1 MRDNDLF
8 LIGLTDFITICL
20 TFFSNSKI
28 NMRSRCE
35 LISSSPSVS
44 FLQRKL
50 SVGSNSGA
58 ETTLD
63 ASTTETDKVGKK
75 KKKKRKKDD
84 EAADAVDT
92 TLGTTV
98 EQVEEETDKKEKK
111 KKKKKDKDK
120 EKNADDE

>member
-8 LIGLTDFITICL
+8 LIGLTDFICMS
-20 TFFSNSKI
+20 FFLNSRI
-28 NMRSRCE
+28 NIRLGCE
-35 LISSSPSVS
+35 LIFSSLFVLFS
-44 FLQRKL
+44 QRKL

-58 ETTLD
+58 DTTLD
-63 ASTTETDKVGKK
+63 ASTTETDKAEKK

-120 EKNADDE
+120 ERNADDE

>member
-1 MRDNDLF
+1 MLIFLPDLPTIF
-8 LIGLTDFITICL
+8 HNRLGL
-20 TFFSNSKI
+20 
-28 NMRSRCE
+28 E
-35 LISSSPSVS
+35 LIIFFHLDLY

-63 ASTTETDKVGKK
+63 ASTVETDKAEKK

-92 TLGTTV
+92 TLGATE
-98 EQVEEETDKKEKK
+98 EQPEEETDKKEKK

-120 EKNADDE
+120 SVVDE